1 MVPKKTD
8 KANLENKKSLFL
20 QIGYVIALGFLLL
33 AFEWTK
39 EDLKISNLGSLNEMQ
54 GETEIIP
61 ITRQEPPKPETPP
74 KPKQVIIELNIVQD
88 DVELDDELNL
98 ADFSS
103 DQNDIIEIVQIQAEE
118 EEQEE
123 VFYIVEDMPQ
133 FQGGDLESFR
143 NYIQANIKYPTIALE
158 NAISGTVYVNFV
170 VNARGEI
177 ANITIVRGVDSTLDN
192 EVVRALKA
200 APKWV
205 PGKQRG
211 KPVSVSMSIPVRFI
225 LQ

>member
-20 QIGYVIALGFLLL
+20 QIGYVVALGLLL
-33 AFEWTK
+33 MAFEWTK
-39 EDLKISNLGSLNEMQ
+39 EDIKLANLGSLSEMQ

-61 ITRQEPPKPETPP
+61 ITRQEQPKPETPP

-118 EEQEE
+118 EDEAE
-123 VFYIVEDMPQ
+123 VFFIVEDMPT

-143 NYIQANIKYPTIALE
+143 NYIQGSIKYPTIALE

-177 ANITIVRGVDSTLDN
+177 ANITIVRGVDGSLDN

-200 APKWV
+200 APKWE